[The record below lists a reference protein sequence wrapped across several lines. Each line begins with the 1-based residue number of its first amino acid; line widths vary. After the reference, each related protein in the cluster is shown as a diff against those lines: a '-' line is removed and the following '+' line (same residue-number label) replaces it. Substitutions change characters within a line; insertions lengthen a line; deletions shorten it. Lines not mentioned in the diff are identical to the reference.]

1 MEKLMRE
8 IVPVGGSGGR
18 FRIDAAAGAQKVIA
32 VLISA
37 GVLIDF
43 IQLMVYQNNS
53 PQVLA
58 PHGGD
63 GGHFTA
69 FVLANDEYLT
79 GFTGWYGLYLD
90 SITLHTNKRTSQ
102 RFGGHGGEREY
113 AIHANSGEQIVGLL
127 SHSENF
133 VHAIG
138 AIIIPA
144 PRY

>member
-1 MEKLMRE
+1 MRE
-8 IVPVGGSGGR
+8 ITPIGDSGGK
-18 FRIDAAAGAQKVIA
+18 FRKDPVIGSQKIIA

-37 GVLIDF
+37 GMLVDF

-58 PHGGD
+58 AHGGD

-79 GFTGWYGLYLD
+79 GFTGWYGSYID

-113 AIHANSGEQIVGLL
+113 EIRANSGEQIIGLL
-127 SHSENF
+127 SRSERF
-133 VHAIG
+133 IHAIG
-138 AIIIPA
+138 AVMVPA
-144 PRY
+144 PE

>member
-1 MEKLMRE
+1 MRE
-8 IVPVGGSGGR
+8 IIPIGGGGGNLRKDPVSGS
-18 FRIDAAAGAQKVIA
+18 QKIIA

-37 GVLIDF
+37 GILIDF

-63 GGHFTA
+63 GGHFTV

-79 GFTGWYGLYLD
+79 GITGWYGSYID

-113 AIHANSGEQIVGLL
+113 AIQANPGEQVIGLL
-127 SHSENF
+127 CRSETF
-133 VHAIG
+133 IHAIG
-138 AIIIPA
+138 AIIMPA
-144 PRY
+144 PNY